1 MRPTCSFFLPIYQRG
16 RTIPSI
22 KGRDRIREGLLDGI
36 VESASPSASAP
47 YRTRSAETRTSWR
60 ETAARGK
67 KRRDGCAVERD
78 HKHRGLAGQ
87 VFYEIGD
94 RPHRVNLI
102 APRLA
107 STYRHMLLALYYK
120 TPARCSTLRGKSHR
134 SPSKGRQVRDISP
147 SCVV

>member
-1 MRPTCSFFLPIYQRG
+1 MRASRTASQNPLHRQLQPLPE
-16 RTIPSI
+16 PVAP
-22 KGRDRIREGLLDGI
+22 KRDDPVLR
-36 VESASPSASAP
+36 A
-47 YRTRSAETRTSWR
+47 SWR

-67 KRRDGCAVERD
+67 KRRDGRAVERD
-78 HKHRGLAGQ
+78 HKHRSLAGQ

-134 SPSKGRQVRDISP
+134 SPSKGRQVRDIPPACAVWRCSSTPRSP
-147 SCVV
+147 VSSQQ